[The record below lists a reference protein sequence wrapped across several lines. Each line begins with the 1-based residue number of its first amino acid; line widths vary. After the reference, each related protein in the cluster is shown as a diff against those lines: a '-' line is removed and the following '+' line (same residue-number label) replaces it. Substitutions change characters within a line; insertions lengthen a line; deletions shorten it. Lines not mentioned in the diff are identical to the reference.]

1 VIDPLPQFTAAILL
15 AVVFASAA
23 VGKLMELSTFAA
35 VVENYRILPRLLA
48 APVAYVLPVVEL
60 AVALALLVPVTRPA
74 AAGAAAIL
82 LGVFALAIGINVR
95 RGRLTIDCGCFR
107 STHRQRI
114 SWWMVLRNLLL
125 MALALTCLA
134 DATARVLGL
143 ADFALGA
150 FGAAALF
157 ALYLS
162 VGTVTQPPPRRY
174 EENYH
179 ASLGN
184 A

>member
-1 VIDPLPQFTAAILL
+1 MFSSTISKASRPAKSKSSASRPRSSTLPGNIDGRSSFRRRARSVIDPLPQFTAAILL

-60 AVALALLVPVTRPA
+60 AVALALLVPVTPPA

-114 SWWMVLRNLLL
+114 SWWMVLRN
-125 MALALTCLA
+125 
-134 DATARVLGL
+134 
-143 ADFALGA
+143 
-150 FGAAALF
+150 
-157 ALYLS
+157 
-162 VGTVTQPPPRRY
+162 
-174 EENYH
+174 
-179 ASLGN
+179 
-184 A
+184 